1 MKHWEDTHPQITAG
15 GLWEQN
21 THTHVSTRVAHRCLH
36 NIPPS
41 LSQMPFSQKIPHYLY
56 TSKALV
62 HLPRNNYNGYDK
74 LATSVLE
81 HCVRESCSHGKHVC
95 HGQGMIPLVNYGVG
109 NSVFSTRKKKSQNNH
124 LEFLHDL
131 FLGPFEMC
139 TVTHTKKSQLP
150 AGLIRGQ
157 ATPFPWSLT
166 PLQVPGPS
174 LRGTGRGGQPGHHK
188 TADRYQGGMK

>member
-1 MKHWEDTHPQITAG
+1 M
-15 GLWEQN
+15 
-21 THTHVSTRVAHRCLH
+21 STRVAHRCLH

-139 TVTHTKKSQLP
+139 TVIHTKKITTACWTHKRTGHP
-150 AGLIRGQ
+150 IPLIFNPT
-157 ATPFPWSLT
+157 ASTWSIT
-166 PLQVPGPS
+166 E
-174 LRGTGRGGQPGHHK
+174 RHR
-188 TADRYQGGMK
+188 